1 MALRIKISNL
11 NPKRRI
17 DKLDVK
23 KVAGR
28 VLKSFK
34 KSNALIDITF
44 LSDAG
49 IRKLNK
55 KYMHK
60 DSATDVLSFS
70 LDNKCS
76 KNEPIGDIYVSSDT
90 AMRNSK
96 RFGTDFSKEIILY
109 SIHGIL
115 HLLGFCDIKPI
126 DRIKMNKLQ
135 NKFLSK
141 HCKNK

>member
-1 MALRIKISNL
+1 MALRIKINNL

-17 DKLDVK
+17 DKLGVK
-23 KVAGR
+23 KVAEK

-34 KSNALIDITF
+34 RSSALIDITF

-70 LDNKCS
+70 LDEKCS
-76 KNEPIGDIYVSSDT
+76 RSKLIGDVYISSDT

-96 RFGTDFSKEIILY
+96 RFGTDFNKEIVLY
-109 SIHGIL
+109 SIHGML
-115 HLLGFCDIKPI
+115 HLLGFCDIKLK
-126 DRIKMNKLQ
+126 DRIKMNRLQ
-135 NKFLSK
+135 NKFLIK
-141 HCKNK
+141 YLKNK